1 MEQILNSATFAF
13 DKGKKD
19 YTMAQKYSTQDIRYL
34 LIDYLLNNSVRK
46 EMCLPILLMLGE
58 SREKMLQLM
67 VYMRDNEVTE
77 HEIIQKAIQLDES
90 DAS

>member
-1 MEQILNSATFAF
+1 
-13 DKGKKD
+13 
-19 YTMAQKYSTQDIRYL
+19 MAQKYSTQDIRYL

-77 HEIIQKAIQLDES
+77 HEIIQKAIQLDEADTS
-90 DAS
+90 